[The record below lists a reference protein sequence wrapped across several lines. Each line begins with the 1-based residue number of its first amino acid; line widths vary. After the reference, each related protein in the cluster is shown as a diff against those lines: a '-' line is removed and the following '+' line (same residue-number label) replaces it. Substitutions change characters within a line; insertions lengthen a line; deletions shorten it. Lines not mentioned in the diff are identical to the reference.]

1 MVEIFFFCFIS
12 REEYFVMEILL
23 IYGDVFF
30 IKLAYVI
37 IFIILIVTELARLL
51 SLFFESL
58 SLRQVQGVLDQNSQA
73 RSLSIVKLY
82 HPT

>member
-1 MVEIFFFCFIS
+1 VGHWKIYHHQVDDFVQELMMVEIFFFCFIS

-58 SLRQVQGVLDQNSQA
+58 SLRQV
-73 RSLSIVKLY
+73 
-82 HPT
+82 

>member
-30 IKLAYVI
+30 IKLAYAI
-37 IFIILIVTELARLL
+37 IFIILIVIELARLL

-58 SLRQVQGVLDQNSQA
+58 FIWQV
-73 RSLSIVKLY
+73 
-82 HPT
+82 